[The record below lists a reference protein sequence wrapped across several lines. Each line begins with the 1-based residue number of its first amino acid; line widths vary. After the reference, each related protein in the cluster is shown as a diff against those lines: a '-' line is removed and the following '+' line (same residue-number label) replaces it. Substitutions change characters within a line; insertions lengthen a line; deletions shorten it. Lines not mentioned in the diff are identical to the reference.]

1 MAPAM
6 AEERKDFVD
15 TFGFDPTRW
24 DGQRS
29 T

>member
-1 MAPAM
+1 M